1 MLVRQQAGRIR
12 DLKGFRK
19 GHQIPS
25 DVSEHTQ
32 SFVGRIAE
40 DDLRL
45 DLDERFD
52 EFRRLLK
59 FRRVEILVT
68 DPASGVGQ
76 ISTPWF
82 DYHVSV
88 IHDADDA
95 AAVIWRRQ
103 LSEFRQIDKLDSAEL
118 ASVFGSTFDTVELS
132 PPVAIDIAA
141 LIDQIEDEADDRVS
155 LNYDR
160 QATWCSVSIRG
171 ISGEMRFTSDRIAS
185 GDSSGSTAG
194 KAAGFIFQSSISDQC
209 NSGDIEHHGKEE
221 NLKPKT
227 RSQTTCRI

>member
-1 MLVRQQAGRIR
+1 MNQSRDAGLIRSITLVRQQAGRIR

-32 SFVGRIAE
+32 SFVGRIAQ

-59 FRRVEILVT
+59 FRRVEIHVT
-68 DPASGVGQ
+68 DPAAGVGQ

-82 DYHVSV
+82 DYHFSV
-88 IHDADDA
+88 IHDADDP

-118 ASVFGSTFDTVELS
+118 TSVFGSTFDTVELS

-141 LIDQIEDEADDRVS
+141 LIDQIEDEADDRVN

-160 QATWCSVSIRG
+160 QASWCSVSIQG
-171 ISGEMRFTSDRIAS
+171 IAGEMRFTSDRIALVIHQAQPP
-185 GDSSGSTAG
+185 GKLLDSFF
-194 KAAGFIFQSSISDQC
+194 KV
-209 NSGDIEHHGKEE
+209 
-221 NLKPKT
+221 
-227 RSQTTCRI
+227 RSRINAIQGE